1 MALNFGHIGIPI
13 AIIQDN
19 NTKNNNSIV
28 SLHTNEEKADNAHD
42 IGATFDTL
50 HLTSGKF
57 QVIPNRKSER
67 STILTIGSSGS
78 GKSTFIYNWL
88 KEYKKI
94 FKKNDIFLI
103 SSLDKD
109 DSIDRI
115 KAKRIILDDEFIAEK
130 QDINNYKDCVVIF
143 DDVEALSKIMKY
155 KVYELMNLL
164 LTTGRHSNTSVLIAV
179 HNPTNGHESKI
190 MLIECSMIVIF
201 PNDMSKRLKYML
213 ENYAGLDNKQITSL
227 KKLKSRWVA
236 IYKRYPKTIIAE
248 TDIIPI
254 DNL

>member
-1 MALNFGHIGIPI
+1 MALNFGLIGIPI
-13 AIIQDN
+13 AIIQDS

-28 SLHTNEEKADNAHD
+28 SLHTNEDKAEHAYD
-42 IGATFDTL
+42 IGQTFDTL

-57 QVIPNRKSER
+57 QVIPNKKQER
-67 STILTIGSSGS
+67 STVLTIGSSGS

-103 SSLDKD
+103 SSLEKD
-109 DSIDRI
+109 NSIDKI
-115 KAKRIILDDEFIAEK
+115 KPKRIILDDAFIDEK

-143 DDVEALSKIMKY
+143 DDVEALNKIMKY

-190 MLIECSMIVIF
+190 MLIECQLIVVF
-201 PNDMSKRLKYML
+201 PNDMSRRLKYML
-213 ENYAGLDNKQITSL
+213 ENYCGLDTQQITKL
-227 KKLKSRWVA
+227 KKLKSRWIS
-236 IYKRYPKTIIAE
+236 IYKRYPKTIIGE
-248 TDIIPI
+248 VDIIPI